1 MMTAPEFK
9 DCVEMPVMEEVL
21 KLRQLAQSAPPIT
34 TNAERLGGTP
44 VIGINRVPVTALID
58 AFTSGQTLDE
68 FLDDFPAVER
78 GEALATL
85 DRIRAALEEGWLAE
99 RVAY

>member
-1 MMTAPEFK
+1 MMTLPELK
-9 DCVEMPVMEEVL
+9 DRVATQAAEEVL
-21 KLRQLAQSAPPIT
+21 ALRQLAQSAPPIT

-68 FLDDFPAVER
+68 FLDDFPAVEHH
-78 GEALATL
+78 EALAAL
-85 DRIRAALEEGWLAE
+85 DRIRAALEAGWLAE
-99 RVAY
+99 RVTY

>member
-1 MMTAPEFK
+1 MMTLTKLKESVQAQAA
-9 DCVEMPVMEEVL
+9 EEVIA
-21 KLRQLAQSAPPIT
+21 LRQLAQSAPPIT

-58 AFTSGQTLDE
+58 SFTSGQTLDE

-78 GEALATL
+78 REALAAL
-85 DRIRAALEEGWLAE
+85 DVPVKSAAFWHHS
-99 RVAY
+99 